1 VSLRPALIVFCREP
15 LAGRTKTRL
24 LSHLS
29 PQDAAALA
37 HAFIV
42 DTLAKAA
49 KIQPGRLVI
58 AGTSE
63 SPVAASV
70 YFRTLQRRFDA
81 ELLDQGRGSL
91 GARMARALESFAD
104 ERGALLVG
112 TDLPSLPLAAL
123 SRLYAL
129 LLQRHPLVLGPS
141 LDGGYYAVGVRGE
154 VPPIFTGIRWGS
166 TRVFAE
172 TVKRI
177 KFAKR
182 RLAMGPVWHDV
193 DRWPDLV
200 LLCGYLRSLETSAGR
215 DSYHPCPAT
224 ARVLK
229 RLGLLAG
236 RR

>member
-1 VSLRPALIVFCREP
+1 VTRRPALIVFCREP

-24 LSHLS
+24 LSHLP

-37 HAFIV
+37 NAFIV

-49 KIQPGRLVI
+49 KMRPARLVI

-63 SPVAASV
+63 SCVAESP
-70 YFRTLQRRFDA
+70 YFRTLKRRFDA
-81 ELLDQGRGSL
+81 ELLDQGKGSL
-91 GARMARALESFAD
+91 GARMARVLGSVARD
-104 ERGALLVG
+104 RGALLVG
-112 TDLPSLPLAAL
+112 TDLPSLPQAAL
-123 SRLYAL
+123 SRLCA

-141 LDGGYYAVGVRGE
+141 LDGGYYAVGVRGQ

-166 TRVFAE
+166 ASVFTE

-177 KFAKR
+177 KFAKQ
-182 RLAMGPVWHDV
+182 RLAIGPVWHDV

-200 LLCGYLRSLETSAGR
+200 LLCGYLRSLEANTSRPR
-215 DSYHPCPAT
+215 DHPCPAT

-229 RLGLLAG
+229 RLGLLP
-236 RR
+236 RRR

>member
-1 VSLRPALIVFCREP
+1 VSERPALIVFCREP

-24 LSHLS
+24 FTHLP

-37 HAFIV
+37 DAFIV

-49 KIQPGRLVI
+49 RIRPARLVI
-58 AGTSE
+58 AATSE
-63 SPVAASV
+63 SSVAESA
-70 YFRTLQRRFDA
+70 YFRTLGRRFDA

-91 GARMARALESFAD
+91 GARMARALGWFAR

-112 TDLPSLPLAAL
+112 TDLPSLPFAAL
-123 SRLYAL
+123 AQLYR
-129 LLQRHPLVLGPS
+129 LLQRHPLILGPS

-154 VPPIFTGIRWGS
+154 VPPIFKGIRWGS
-166 TRVFAE
+166 TRVLAE

-177 KFAKR
+177 KLAKR

-200 LLCGYLRSLETSAGR
+200 LLCGYLRTLETSASR
-215 DSYHPCPAT
+215 SRCHPCPAT
-224 ARVLK
+224 AQVLR
-229 RLGLLAG
+229 RLGLLA
-236 RR
+236 RRR

>member
-1 VSLRPALIVFCREP
+1 VSPRPALIVFCREP
-15 LAGRTKTRL
+15 LAGRSKTRL
-24 LSHLS
+24 LPHLS

-37 HAFIV
+37 HAFII

-49 KIQPGRLVI
+49 KIRPARLVI
-58 AGTSE
+58 AGTSV
-63 SPVAASV
+63 SPVAESA
-70 YFRTLQRRFDA
+70 YFRKLQRRFDA
-81 ELLDQGRGSL
+81 ELVDQGRGSL
-91 GARMARALESFAD
+91 GARMARTLGSFAR

-112 TDLPSLPLAAL
+112 TDLPSLPLAAM
-123 SRLYAL
+123 SRLYA

-166 TRVFAE
+166 ARVFAQ

-177 KFAKR
+177 KSAKR
-182 RLAMGPVWHDV
+182 RLAVGPVWHDV

-200 LLCGYLRSLETSAGR
+200 LLCGYLRSLETSASR

-224 ARVLK
+224 AQVLK

>member
-1 VSLRPALIVFCREP
+1 MSARPALIVFCREP
-15 LAGRTKTRL
+15 LAGRSKTRL

-29 PQDAAALA
+29 PPDAAALA
-37 HAFIV
+37 DGFIV

-49 KIQPGRLVI
+49 KIRPGRLVI

-63 SPVAASV
+63 SSVTESV
-70 YFRTLQRRFDA
+70 YFRSLGRRFDA

-91 GARMARALESFAD
+91 GARMARALRFFAH

-129 LLQRHPLVLGPS
+129 VQRHPLVLGPS
-141 LDGGYYAVGVRGE
+141 LDGGYYAVGVRRE

-166 TRVFAE
+166 ARVFAD

-177 KFAKR
+177 KSAKL
-182 RLAMGPVWHDV
+182 RLALGPVWHDV

-200 LLCGYLRSLETSAGR
+200 LLCGYLRSLEASASRFR
-215 DSYHPCPAT
+215 DHPCPAT

-229 RLGLLAG
+229 QLGLLP
-236 RR
+236 RRR

>member
-1 VSLRPALIVFCREP
+1 MTLRPALIVFCREP

-24 LSHLS
+24 LSHL
-29 PQDAAALA
+29 PPRDAAALA
-37 HAFIV
+37 DAFIV

-49 KIQPGRLVI
+49 KIRPARLVI
-58 AGTSE
+58 AATSE
-63 SPVAASV
+63 SCVAESA
-70 YFRTLQRRFDA
+70 YFRTLKRRFDA

-91 GARMARALESFAD
+91 GARMARVLGSFARD
-104 ERGALLVG
+104 RGALLVG
-112 TDLPSLPLAAL
+112 TDLPSLPRAVL
-123 SRLYAL
+123 SRLYA

-166 TRVFAE
+166 ARVFTE

-182 RLAMGPVWHDV
+182 RLAIGPVWHDV

-200 LLCGYLRSLETSAGR
+200 LLCGYLQSLEASASR
-215 DSYHPCPAT
+215 PRYHPCPAT

-229 RLGLLAG
+229 RLGLLP
-236 RR
+236 RRR

>member
-1 VSLRPALIVFCREP
+1 VTPRPALIVFCREP

-24 LSHLS
+24 LSHLA
-29 PQDAAALA
+29 PRDAAALA
-37 HAFIV
+37 DAFIV

-49 KIQPGRLVI
+49 RIRPARLVI

-63 SPVAASV
+63 SCVAESA
-70 YFRTLQRRFDA
+70 YFRTLKRRFDA

-91 GARMARALESFAD
+91 GARMARALEPFARD
-104 ERGALLVG
+104 RGALLVG
-112 TDLPSLPLAAL
+112 TDLPSLPAAAL

-129 LLQRHPLVLGPS
+129 LRRYRLFLGPS

-154 VPPIFTGIRWGS
+154 LPPIFTGIRWGCA
-166 TRVFAE
+166 RVFAE

-177 KFAKR
+177 KYARR
-182 RLAMGPVWHDV
+182 RLAVGPVWHDV

-200 LLCGYLRSLETSAGR
+200 ILCGYLRSLEASAGR
-215 DSYHPCPAT
+215 RSPHPCPAT

-229 RLGLLAG
+229 RLGLLP
-236 RR
+236 RRR

>member
-1 VSLRPALIVFCREP
+1 VSPRPALIVFCREP

-29 PQDAAALA
+29 AQDAAVLA
-37 HAFIV
+37 HAFII

-49 KIQPGRLVI
+49 EIRPARLVI

-63 SPVAASV
+63 SAVAESV

-91 GARMARALESFAD
+91 GARMARALGYFAR

-123 SRLYAL
+123 SRLYA

-154 VPPIFTGIRWGS
+154 VPPIFTAIRWGS

-177 KFAKR
+177 KSAKR
-182 RLAMGPVWHDV
+182 RLAVGPVWHDV

-200 LLCGYLRSLETSAGR
+200 LLCGYLRTLETSAGR
-215 DSYHPCPAT
+215 GSHHPCPAT

-229 RLGLLAG
+229 RLGLLP
-236 RR
+236 RRR

>member
-1 VSLRPALIVFCREP
+1 VSPRPALIVFCREP

-37 HAFIV
+37 HAFII

-49 KIQPGRLVI
+49 KIRPARLVI
-58 AGTSE
+58 AGTSD
-63 SPVAASV
+63 SPVAESA

-91 GARMARALESFAD
+91 GARMARALGSFAR
-104 ERGALLVG
+104 ERGALLIG
-112 TDLPSLPLAAL
+112 TDLPSLPRAAL
-123 SRLYAL
+123 SRLYA

-154 VPPIFTGIRWGS
+154 VPPIFTAIRWGS

-172 TVKRI
+172 TVERI
-177 KFAKR
+177 KSAKR

-200 LLCGYLRSLETSAGR
+200 LLCGYLRSLEASAGR
-215 DSYHPCPAT
+215 GSCHPCPAT
-224 ARVLK
+224 ARVLR